1 MIQSILSAVP
11 ENTNL
16 IAKFL
21 EVLYNAIGN
30 FPGSFAVTVIVFTL
44 IFKLALTPIDVWQK
58 LAQRKQM
65 LATQRIKPKL
75 EKLEKQYANK
85 PDLLKQKQAE
95 LYRTEKGMG
104 LMSTVG
110 MCLPMILTMV
120 FFFIVLSGFNAFVRF
135 QNEMVVYNMA
145 EFYNNALTTPTS
157 AELVAKYAE
166 LTKNFDFLW
175 IKNIFMPDTW
185 ASVVPTL
192 KEFTGTGMGAISA
205 NIPSNVENIPEW
217 YNTLFGPAMAEFNNN
232 LTGFTGFFQGIGKWN
247 GYLVLPL
254 LSTGISIISTKV
266 MQASST
272 QVGTS
277 AQQAQS
283 AKQQKFMM
291 IVMPIM
297 FGAFSLFYSS
307 AFALYIFIS
316 NLFSTTFGVSFNL
329 ITKSIDKKRNIA
341 APLNANRR

>member
-1 MIQSILSAVP
+1 MIQNLLLSVP

-21 EVLYNAIGN
+21 EVLYESIGN
-30 FPGSFAVTVIVFTL
+30 FSGAFAVTVIIFTL
-44 IFKLALTPIDVWQK
+44 IFKAILTPIDVWQK

-65 LATQRIKPKL
+65 LASQRIKPKL

-85 PDLLKQKQAE
+85 PDILKQKQAE
-95 LYRTEKGMG
+95 LYRSEKGMG

-110 MCLPMILTMV
+110 MCLPMIVTMV
-120 FFFIVLSGFNAFVRF
+120 VFFVVLGGFNAFVRY

-145 EFYNNALTTPTS
+145 EFYNNAATVPTS
-157 AELVAKYAE
+157 AELIAKYSE
-166 LTKNFDFLW
+166 LTRNFDFLW

-185 ASVVPTL
+185 SPVVPTL

-205 NIPSNVENIPEW
+205 TIPPNAANIPDW
-217 YNTLFGPAMAEFNNN
+217 YNTLFGPAMSEFNNN
-232 LTGFTGFFQGIGKWN
+232 IGGFAGFFQGIGKWN
-247 GYLVLPL
+247 GYLVLPI
-254 LSTGISIISTKV
+254 LSTAISIVSTKV
-266 MQASST
+266 MQASSST
-272 QVGTS
+272 MGTAS
-277 AQQAQS
+277 QQAKS

-329 ITKSIDKKRNIA
+329 ITKSIDKKRTLA
-341 APLNANRR
+341 ATQSGNRR